1 MTAPVN
7 SSSTEVIAP
16 ATGFIYVAP
25 ANTPA
30 PTWPFIPN
38 HDGPVETAW
47 KSIGNTSLDNGVEMT
62 MDGDDPEVLG
72 SWQDP
77 ALITTNPA
85 KTYSLTM
92 NLEDITI
99 ETLNLYYGGQVSSS
113 ADVFVIPSTP
123 TPSERALFIA
133 ASDGSQ
139 MVGFHYPR
147 ASIIGSDSITLDPA
161 AITEVPVTATILSA
175 GSGAGFTGMGQVFK
189 KCDVPTVNP
198 TLP

>member
-1 MTAPVN
+1 MANT
-7 SSSTEVIAP
+7 SSTEVIAP

-30 PTWPFIPN
+30 PLWPFIPN
-38 HDGPVETAW
+38 HDGPVETTW
-47 KSIGNTSLDNGVEMT
+47 VSIGNTSLDNGVEMS

-85 KTYSLTM
+85 KTYALTM
-92 NLEDITI
+92 NLEDITV
-99 ETLNLYYGGQVSSS
+99 ETLNLYYG
-113 ADVFVIPSTP
+113 ANLAPTAETFVIPTTP
-123 TPSERALFIA
+123 IPAERALFIA
-133 ASDGSQ
+133 ATDGSQ

-147 ASIIGSDSITLDPA
+147 VSIIGSDSITLDPS

-175 GSGAGFTGMGQVFK
+175 GAGAGFTGMGQVFK
-189 KCDVPTVNP
+189 KTDVPAVNP
-198 TLP
+198 TAP